1 MESKNDCHMEFNGLK
16 KFMQLK
22 NSYSYE
28 LDLLCRYSHQN
39 FSFRFLSFKDEYF
52 WGKLIEKFAIIFL
65 RIIINWTRY
74 SRYYVTGLIILFLLV
89 VAFAKYPFIYLGAIA
104 FAILLI
110 YIPVLMINEEIK
122 RYEILN
128 VVFESREGKA
138 IDEKC
143 FKNISPYDDVPKM
156 KFLIKIL
163 KGANNMEEME
173 SQEYKEKLGSV
184 LGYASDSFPN
194 YDVIKAFVR
203 QGENVLLIK

>member
-1 MESKNDCHMEFNGLK
+1 MEFYGLK
-16 KFMQLK
+16 KYMQLK
-22 NSYSYE
+22 NSYLYE

-39 FSFRFLSFKDEYF
+39 FSFRFLSFKDDYF
-52 WGKLIEKFAIIFL
+52 GRKLIEKFAIIFL
-65 RIIINWTRY
+65 RIILNWIHY
-74 SRYYVTGLIILFLLV
+74 SRYYVTGLVILFLMV
-89 VAFAKYPFIYLGAIA
+89 VAFAKYPFIYLSAIA

-110 YIPVLMINEEIK
+110 YIPLLMINEEIK

-128 VVFESREGKA
+128 VIFESRDGKA

-156 KFLIKIL
+156 KALIEIL
-163 KGANNMEEME
+163 KGVKNMEEME
-173 SQEYKEKLGSV
+173 SQEYKEKMGSV
-184 LGYASDSFPN
+184 LGYASDRFPD